1 MQGGSSR
8 RGAPRRPHRP
18 AVNAPATT
26 PSAAELATAE
36 QASVFRGL
44 LGLSML
50 MISTTDVDDILRG
63 ALTAVRSF
71 GGCQPQGVYF
81 GGQWREVGDVG
92 VPPDSGSLA
101 GQLHAAGPG
110 GGRVQVPGSAWS
122 WGYPVAGLSGLLG
135 YVVVGGAGEPS
146 AHQRFLLGVLL
157 RNAGA
162 AVENAQLR
170 AKLTASAAELQA
182 TNEGLQHAVAEAE
195 SAMAA
200 LRRSLSIHDRLT
212 RAASTSDGQ
221 AGIAL
226 ALHELTGH
234 RVAIEDRHGNLM
246 AWAGPGRPDPYPKEP
261 AATRER
267 MLRRVQR
274 ERGILARRD
283 RLVAVT
289 RPDQATLGV
298 IALIRPTSAATDTDR
313 VALEHAC
320 TVLALDLI
328 RQRSVAETELR
339 LHRDLAEDLLSGT
352 DLDSVRVRAWALG
365 YDLTQPHRVIIVR
378 GSSSRR
384 ADHGAL
390 FRAVQQAA
398 RAGRLGSLVIARSGG
413 LVLLARA
420 DSDLQQFWRA
430 IMADLGAGGSC
441 RIGAGG
447 ASTEPSSFANSHREA
462 QFALQLQAA
471 THSPSQVTV
480 FDELGIYRLLAGSAD
495 TGSVDRFIRDWLG
508 PLLDYDKAKGSELVR
523 TLSAYLE
530 CGGNYDATARRMSLH
545 RSTLRYRLKRIRTV
559 SGHELSDPDIRFNL
573 QLATRAWATVAAMSQ
588 R

>member
-1 MQGGSSR
+1 
-8 RGAPRRPHRP
+8 
-18 AVNAPATT
+18 VNTPATT
-26 PSAAELATAE
+26 PSAAELGTAE
-36 QASVFRGL
+36 QVSVFRGL

-71 GGCQPQGVYF
+71 GGCRPQGVYF
-81 GGQWREVGDVG
+81 GGQWREVGNVG

-101 GQLHAAGPG
+101 DQLHAAGPG
-110 GGRVQVPGSAWS
+110 GSRVQVPGSAWS
-122 WGYPVAGLSGLLG
+122 WGYPVTGLSGLLG

-170 AKLTASAAELQA
+170 VKLTASAAELQA
-182 TNEGLQHAVAEAE
+182 TNAGLEHAVAEAE

-212 RAASTSDGQ
+212 RAASTGDGQ

-246 AWAGPGRPDPYPKEP
+246 AWAGPGRPDPYPKEL

-274 ERGILARRD
+274 EGILARRD
-283 RLVAVT
+283 RLVAVA

-298 IALIRPTSAATDTDR
+298 IALIRSASAASGTDR
-313 VALEHAC
+313 VALEHAR
-320 TVLALDLI
+320 TALTLDLI

-339 LHRDLAEDLLSGT
+339 LHRGLAEDLLSGT

-378 GSSSRR
+378 GSGSRR
-384 ADHGAL
+384 DDHSAL

-398 RAGRLGSLVIARSGG
+398 RAGRLGSLVVARSGG
-413 LVLLARA
+413 VVLLARA
-420 DSDLQQFWRA
+420 DSDLQQFWRV
-430 IMADLGAGGSC
+430 IMTDLGADGIC

-447 ASTEPSSFANSHREA
+447 ASTEPSSFASSHREA
-462 QFALQLQAA
+462 QFALQLQTA
-471 THSPSQVTV
+471 THSPSQVTA

-495 TGSVDRFIRDWLG
+495 IGSVDRFIRDWLG
-508 PLLDYDKAKGSELVR
+508 PLLDYDKAKSSELVR

-530 CGGNYDATARRMSLH
+530 CGGNYDAAARRMSLH
-545 RSTLRYRLKRIRTV
+545 RSTLRYRLQRIRTV

-573 QLATRAWATVAAMSQ
+573 QLATRAWATVAGMSQ